1 MKRILPLLLSLLLL
15 FTLLTGCAKSGDLY
29 YTNGK
34 SAMEDVNYEAVAPG
48 DAAGSTANSGT
59 LTESRKLIKTVEI
72 NLQTENF
79 DALTE
84 AVSQGVAEAGGYIER
99 SSLQGK
105 GFSRNNRNVSYTLRI
120 PVDRLEQFSADLSN
134 LGVVTSSNSSQ
145 EDVTLA
151 YVDLEAHIKALNTER
166 DSLLRLLEQAESVED
181 IITIQQRISNVQ
193 YELESCTSQLR
204 TYDNQIDYATVR
216 LYVYEVSHEDELA
229 EADSVWAQI
238 GKNLKSAVRGIG
250 SFFRWLFVFLISA
263 LPYLAVIA
271 VIVLPILYFTVFRRI
286 RRRRKA
292 KQQEDQSGET
302 K

>member
-1 MKRILPLLLSLLLL
+1 MKRFLPLLLSLLLL
-15 FTLLTGCAKSGDLY
+15 FTLLTGCAKSADLY

-34 SAMEDVNYEAVAPG
+34 NAIEEVNYEAVAPG
-48 DAAGSTANSGT
+48 DAAGSTASSTGT

-84 AVSQGVAEAGGYIER
+84 AVSQGVTEAGGYIEH

-105 GFSRNNRNVSYTLRI
+105 GSRNNRNVSYTLRI
-120 PVDRLEQFSADLSN
+120 PVDRLEQFSSDLSA
-134 LGVVTSSNSSQ
+134 LGVVTSSTSSQ

-216 LYVYEVSHEDELA
+216 LYVYEVPHEDELA

-238 GKNLKSAVRGIG
+238 GKNLKAAVRGIG

-271 VIVLPILYFTVFRRI
+271 AIALPILYFTVFRRI

-292 KQQEDQSGET
+292 KKQEEQ
-302 K
+302 

>member
-34 SAMEDVNYEAVAPG
+34 SAKTDEAYEAVAPG
-48 DAAGSTANSGT
+48 DAAGSTASSTGT
-59 LTESRKLIKTVEI
+59 LTESRKLIKIVEI

-99 SSLQGK
+99 SSLQGNSS
-105 GFSRNNRNVSYTLRI
+105 SRNNRNVSYTLRI

-134 LGVVTSSNSSQ
+134 LGVVTSSTSSQ

-238 GKNLKSAVRGIG
+238 GKNLKAAVRGIG
-250 SFFRWLFVFLISA
+250 NFFRWLFVFLISA

-271 VIVLPILYFTVFRRI
+271 AIALPILYFTVFRRI

-292 KQQEDQSGET
+292 KKQEEQ
-302 K
+302 

>member
-15 FTLLTGCAKSGDLY
+15 FTLLTGCAKSADLY

-34 SAMEDVNYEAVAPG
+34 NAMEEVNYEAVAPG
-48 DAAGSTANSGT
+48 DAAGSTASSTGT
-59 LTESRKLIKTVEI
+59 
-72 NLQTENF
+72 
-79 DALTE
+79 LTE
-84 AVSQGVAEAGGYIER
+84 AVSQGVTEAGGYIEH

-105 GFSRNNRNVSYTLRI
+105 GSRNNRNVSYTLRI
-120 PVDRLEQFSADLSN
+120 PVDRLEQFSSDLSA
-134 LGVVTSSNSSQ
+134 LGVVTSSTSSQ

-216 LYVYEVSHEDELA
+216 L
-229 EADSVWAQI
+229 
-238 GKNLKSAVRGIG
+238 
-250 SFFRWLFVFLISA
+250 
-263 LPYLAVIA
+263 
-271 VIVLPILYFTVFRRI
+271 
-286 RRRRKA
+286 
-292 KQQEDQSGET
+292 
-302 K
+302 